1 MKKRFLSLIT
11 IVLAMV
17 MCVFSLTACA
27 GGKDPAPNKGF
38 DIDLAKLVG
47 VELGVEVEFVKI
59 EWKMKEVELAEKKI
73 DLIWNGMTIDDE
85 RKAAFEISTPYMT
98 NKQVAVTLK
107 SNLSKYTTLDSIK
120 NASNIAVEHGSAAD
134 ELCRNPVEPKD
145 EKTTP
150 GWGLK
155 TNINPASDQM
165 MALTEVKQN
174 KSDVAII
181 DKVMAGYLLQN
192 SNYSDLAIVDVVLAE
207 DEQYGIAAR
216 KGDKGTIDKINT
228 ALNDLYQDGVV
239 QRLAASYGLEEYLLD
254 LTYESQ
260 YNSLSASEK
269 EGWKELAEKK
279 KIVIGYTVY
288 APIAFFEDVAA

>member
-17 MCVFSLTACA
+17 MCVFGLVGCK
-27 GGKDPAPNKGF
+27 GGEDPVPNKGF
-38 DIDLAKLVG
+38 DMDLAKLVG
-47 VELGVEVEFVKI
+47 IELGVEVEFVKI
-59 EWKMKEVELAEKKI
+59 DWSVKEVELAEKKI
-73 DLIWNGMTIDDE
+73 DLIWNGMTINAE
-85 RKAAFEISTPYMT
+85 REAAFEISTPYMA
-98 NKQVAVTLK
+98 NAQVAVVRK
-107 SNLSKYTTLDSIK
+107 ANLSQYATVNAIK
-120 NASNIAVEHGSAAD
+120 SANSIAVEHGSAAD
-134 ELCRNPVEPKD
+134 DLCRD
-145 EKTTP
+145 S
-150 GWGLK
+150 WGLS
-155 TNINPASDQM
+155 TSVNPASDQM

-174 KSDVAII
+174 KSSVAII

-228 ALNDLYQDGVV
+228 ALSNLYADGVV
-239 QRLAASYGLEEYLLD
+239 QRLAASYGLEDYLLD

-260 YNSLSASEK
+260 YDSLSATDK
-269 EGWKELAEKK
+269 AGWKELAEKK

>member
-17 MCVFSLTACA
+17 MCVFGLTACA

-59 EWKMKEVELAEKKI
+59 DWSVKEVELAEKKI
-73 DLIWNGMTIDDE
+73 DLIWNGMTINAE
-85 RKAAFEISTPYMT
+85 REAAFEISTPYMA
-98 NKQVAVTLK
+98 NAQVAVVKK
-107 SNLSKYTTLDSIK
+107 SEVSQYTSVNSIK
-120 NASNIAVEHGSAAD
+120 SAGSIAVEHGSAAD
-134 ELCRNPVEPKD
+134 DLCRD
-145 EKTTP
+145 T
-150 GWGLK
+150 WGL
-155 TNINPASDQM
+155 TTTINPASDQM

-174 KSDVAII
+174 KSNVAII

-192 SNYSDLAIVDVVLAE
+192 SNYSDLTIVDVVLAE

-288 APIAFFEDVAA
+288 APIAFFEDVVA